1 MTKYFPLDLWRA
13 FTETKEEI
21 PNEISLQSEFLYWF
35 NQSESIFFFFIFS
48 PPLFA
53 SVFPA
58 IFLLYAG
65 NLYFTFSKNHEIFK
79 TINFVLGPRWVCL
92 CVCLM
97 ELGSNDAL
105 KRFSWTPGMR
115 RKTRF
120 RPLVLPFNSES
131 TSESIFHQNSL
142 AELTQL
148 IHNLTYPTTQ
158 NDPKSPL
165 KSVKLWIAF
174 PINQKNEQRD
184 KTNYRV
190 YIRGQRNSNMY
201 M

>member
-1 MTKYFPLDLWRA
+1 METIQHQNQRQRNKYRNSLWMTKYFPLDLWRA

-79 TINFVLGPRWVCL
+79 TINSVLGL
-92 CVCLM
+92 GECVCVCVWW
-97 ELGSNDAL
+97 
-105 KRFSWTPGMR
+105 SWVAMMHWKDSVGRLEWEGR
-115 RKTRF
+115 RASGLLCSLLTVNPPAKVYF
-120 RPLVLPFNSES
+120 IKILL
-131 TSESIFHQNSL
+131 QNWP
-142 AELTQL
+142 
-148 IHNLTYPTTQ
+148 N
-158 NDPKSPL
+158 
-165 KSVKLWIAF
+165 
-174 PINQKNEQRD
+174 
-184 KTNYRV
+184 
-190 YIRGQRNSNMY
+190 
-201 M
+201 